1 MKKADK
7 YWKILT
13 NDFRPPLQGG
23 NALCDGKTWPVK
35 LPKVH
40 LDRSDSECGIKGGWH
55 FCRTIEAG
63 LLIAGLWRTGRP
75 SSIVLVEP
83 HGDII
88 ERGDKLRAET
98 LTLLRVASDD
108 EIRAAL
114 MAFSKPFGKY
124 QKVMSEEQWLWRQAL
139 GRPVRNRDAVY
150 EGVTVAL
157 RARSLDWK
165 IKEYP
170 TERDAW
176 DAWAVWAAWD
186 ARAARAAW
194 AARDA
199 WDAWAARAARDAWA
213 AWSARDSWAPWDAW
227 DAWDAWAA
235 RDARDAWAAWDAW
248 AALMVQF
255 SARSGWIIHPF
266 ECLTVGIRD
275 AYLNGLQIAIPTSK
289 HELGIVIAKDTGTL
303 EPGVAA

>member
-176 DAWAVWAAWD
+176 
-186 ARAARAAW
+186 
-194 AARDA
+194 
-199 WDAWAARAARDAWA
+199 
-213 AWSARDSWAPWDAW
+213 
-227 DAWDAWAA
+227 
-235 RDARDAWAAWDAW
+235 AAWDAW

>member
-176 DAWAVWAAWD
+176 AAWDAWDARAAWDSRDAWADRAAWD
-186 ARAARAAW
+186 ARAAW
-194 AARDA
+194 AAR
-199 WDAWAARAARDAWA
+199 
-213 AWSARDSWAPWDAW
+213 
-227 DAWDAWAA
+227 
-235 RDARDAWAAWDAW
+235 